1 MMLDTKL
8 IRSTLK
14 KLGLSQTN
22 LAKECGVSKE
32 AVSNWLSGE
41 SIPRAGKALALADTL
56 KLSLDEIF
64 IKAGNTLAEPVIAY
78 RMRNNRPPTLA
89 AQTAGE
95 EIGRHLKQ
103 LLPLTGSNSAFTPR
117 HLANPRIDDDY
128 IANIASATREQLGL
142 TDSEPI
148 TCDHLINLI
157 HSFGA
162 FLIPVFW
169 GENKDGHEN
178 AMSVYLPDSKSS
190 WVLFNLGCRFD
201 DLSYWLSHEFAH
213 CLTLHT
219 MQGNEGEKFA
229 ERFAQSLLFPQKI
242 AEEALITVRQAKK
255 PLAMARQFAKTHN
268 ISVVAVI
275 KAIDRV
281 ALLHGETPT
290 GLGTPTFYAKWK
302 AEKSTE
308 PTVAKGLFGEE
319 NLDLRNLM
327 AKSEKHFQTPI
338 FRALAKWQRIQGG
351 RSPAFISST
360 LNLDLD
366 TAIEMSHILWE
377 SQDCPSGGSSLKS
390 SA

>member
-1 MMLDTKL
+1 MLDTKL
-8 IRSTLK
+8 ISGTLK
-14 KLGLSQTN
+14 KLGLSQAN
-22 LAKECGVSKE
+22 LATECGVSKE

-41 SIPRAGKALALADTL
+41 SIPRARKALALADAL
-56 KLSLDEIF
+56 GLSLDEIF
-64 IKAGNTLAEPVIAY
+64 SAENDASEKPVIAY
-78 RMRNNRPPTLA
+78 RMRNNRALSLA

-103 LLPLTGSNSAFTPR
+103 LLPLTGPNSAFSPR
-117 HLANPRIDDDY
+117 HLVNPRLDDDY
-128 IANIASATREQLGL
+128 IAGIASATREQLGL
-142 TDSEPI
+142 TDIEPI
-148 TCDHLINLI
+148 TCNHLINLF

-219 MQGNEGEKFA
+219 MQGDDGEKFA

-242 AEEALITVRQAKK
+242 AEEALIAIRQAKK
-255 PLAMARQFAKTHN
+255 PLAVARQLAETHN

-275 KAIDRV
+275 KAIDRI
-281 ALLHGETPT
+281 AKLHGEAPT
-290 GLGTPTFYAKWK
+290 GLGTSIFYAKWK
-302 AEKSTE
+302 AEKSTT
-308 PTVAKGLFGEE
+308 PTVAKGLFGAE
-319 NLDLRNLM
+319 NLDLRNM
-327 AKSEKHFQTPI
+327 MSKSEHHFQTPI

-351 RSPAFISST
+351 RSPAFISSA

-377 SQDCPSGGSSLKS
+377 LEDCPSGGSSPKS
-390 SA
+390 FT

>member
-1 MMLDTKL
+1 MLDIKL

-14 KLGLSQTN
+14 KLGLSQAN
-22 LAKECGVSKE
+22 LATECGVSKE

-41 SIPRAGKALALADTL
+41 SIPRARKALALADAL

-64 IKAGNTLAEPVIAY
+64 SKASDASEEPVIAY
-78 RMRNNRPPTLA
+78 RMRNNRAPTLA

-117 HLANPRIDDDY
+117 HLLNPRIDDDY
-128 IANIASATREQLGL
+128 IANIASATRGQLGL
-142 TDSEPI
+142 TDIEPI
-148 TCDHLINLI
+148 TCNHLINLF

-219 MQGNEGEKFA
+219 MQGDDGEKFA
-229 ERFAQSLLFPQKI
+229 ERFAQSLLFPEKI
-242 AEEALITVRQAKK
+242 AEKALITIRQAKK
-255 PLAMARQFAKTHN
+255 PLVIARQFAKTHN

-281 ALLHGETPT
+281 AMLHGETPT

-302 AEKSTE
+302 AEKSIE
-308 PTVAKGLFGEE
+308 PTVAKGLFGEKD
-319 NLDLRNLM
+319 LDLRKM
-327 AKSEKHFQTPI
+327 MSKSEHHFQTPI

-377 SQDCPSGGSSLKS
+377 LEDCPSGASSSKS